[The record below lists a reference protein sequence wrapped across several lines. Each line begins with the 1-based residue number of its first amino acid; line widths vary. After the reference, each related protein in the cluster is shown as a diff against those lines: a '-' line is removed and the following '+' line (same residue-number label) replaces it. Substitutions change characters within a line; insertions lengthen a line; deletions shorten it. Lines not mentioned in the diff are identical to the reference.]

1 MSTACTV
8 ARVPVLRR
16 LSFLLTL
23 GVCVALVFSAT
34 SCAQVLGINKD
45 YKKGKVVAKGWY
57 CEPAYY
63 DEIGS
68 GADADQAICDCACG
82 AYDPDCDESTD
93 TADHTAD
100 DTEPDG
106 VLGSA
111 QCRSCTED
119 AECSSA
125 SPLASASLE

>member
-1 MSTACTV
+1 MSTARTV
-8 ARVPVLRR
+8 ARVSACRR
-16 LSFLLTL
+16 LSFLLSL
-23 GVCVALVFSAT
+23 GVCALLVLSAT

-45 YKKGKVVAKGWY
+45 YKKGKIVDKNWY

-63 DEIGS
+63 DEINP
-68 GADADQAICDCACG
+68 GADPEQAICDCACG

-106 VLGSA
+106 VSNNP

-125 SPLASASLE
+125 SP